1 MDAAQ
6 HPRCYA
12 PDVRRD
18 YYNVLG
24 VKKNATPDELKKAFR
39 KLALAYHPDRNPDDL
54 DADARF
60 REIVEAWEV
69 LGDPEERI
77 KFDRLGPFYK
87 PNGQPPTP
95 DELSE
100 FVGETLGGLFR
111 KKRRGSAGEDLRYT
125 LTLSLEE
132 VAVGGEKLITV
143 PRQVGCKRCNGDGA
157 DPNDGKKTCDGCDGS
172 GRSGTRRLFRQDC
185 ARCDGRGFVLVKRCS
200 RCDGEGRHGVEDRLK
215 VKVPPGVATGQKL
228 KLRGRGNAPKGEASA
243 GDLLVIVTV
252 ADHPLFRRRGPDLIC
267 DVPITLAEAVLGGAV
282 TVPTLTGTTQIK
294 IPTGTAT
301 GKLLRLSGQ
310 GLPRREKRGKGDL
323 HLKVVVEIPQA
334 LASEQIELLR
344 RFDSSSTAHNHP
356 RRQAFDKAIEDR
368 QT

>member
-1 MDAAQ
+1 M
-6 HPRCYA
+6 
-12 PDVRRD
+12 RRD

-39 KLALAYHPDRNPDDL
+39 KLALEYHPDRNPDDL
-54 DADARF
+54 NAEARF

-77 KFDRLGPFYK
+77 KYDRLGPFYK

-100 FVGETLGGLFR
+100 FVGETLGGLFK

-132 VAVGGEKLITV
+132 VAVGGEKVITV
-143 PRQVGCKRCNGDGA
+143 PRQVACKRCAGDGA
-157 DPNDGKKTCDGCDGS
+157 DPDEGKKACDACEGS
-172 GRSGTRRLFRQDC
+172 GRSPTRRLFRTDC
-185 ARCDGRGFVLVKRCS
+185 ARCDGRGYILVKRCT
-200 RCDGEGRHGVEDRLK
+200 RCDGEGRHGVEDKLK

-228 KLRGRGNAPKGEASA
+228 KLRGRGNAPKGDHNA
-243 GDLLVIVTV
+243 GDLLVIVNV

-267 DVPITLAEAVLGGAV
+267 DVPITLSEATLGGAV
-282 TVPTLTGTTQIK
+282 TVPTLTGTTQVK
-294 IPTGTAT
+294 IPVGTSS
-301 GKLLRLSGQ
+301 GKLLRLSAQ

-323 HLKVVVEIPQA
+323 HLKILVEIPG
-334 LASEQIELLR
+334 ELSQDQRTLLE
-344 RFDSSSTAHNHP
+344 RFQQSTSPSNHP
-356 RRQAFDKAIEDR
+356 RRAAFDQAVQER
-368 QT
+368 ET